1 MKTLSCK
8 DMTPTDLRLI
18 AVALNMQHVKMSV
31 PNTCEHLLSPLHPW
45 TSAVALSLLRNCG

>member
-8 DMTPTDLRLI
+8 DMTSTDLRLI

-31 PNTCEHLLSPLHPW
+31 QNTCEHLLSPLHPW